1 MAEHLT
7 VSNQPLEHPG
17 MDFALLR
24 QEGIKHIERLGGK
37 LWTDYNTHDPG
48 ITILE
53 QLCYAITDLS
63 YRLDFEME
71 DLLAPLPGESRKQ
84 FFTAREILTVNPLTI
99 NDYRKLLIDIDG
111 IKNAWLEPIEHQSP
125 ALYYDISNQTLTFE
139 SSEFTEPLK
148 LNGLYRVMIE
158 EDEYN
163 PVFDETTLLETV
175 KSRLNQHRNLCEDFA
190 QVEVLPVE
198 EITINAEIE
207 IESGF
212 DLEYLIAKMQF
223 GLETFISPV
232 IEFFS
237 LKEQLAKGKTP
248 ETIFNGSPLNHGF
261 IDDEQLDNSDRR
273 KELRTSDLI
282 QIILDIEGIKTV
294 QHITLTSSN
303 SSEAKIW
310 ALDLDPDS
318 TPKLKNI
325 SRGINDITFYKDRI
339 VCTPNLEKVI
349 EKLQSLR
356 QEIKKSSLI
365 AENHDIT
372 LPQGEYRELSEYESI
387 QNDFPATYG
396 IGELGLPASA
406 SPKRKAQAKQLQAY
420 LMFFEQLLA
429 NYFAQL
435 DRVKDLFS
443 VDKQLSNTYFSQTLA
458 GFPGVEDIL
467 IEDTGELIADRQ
479 IDLERRNRFLN
490 RLMAQYCEKFTD
502 YSLLLYE
509 SILEEKLIDD
519 KVAFLENYPRISAS
533 RGQAYNYTDLSQV
546 RNIDDN
552 VSGLKQRICSLLGIP
567 YIRQSFTS
575 NPDLEGFHL
584 LEHILLRPCT
594 SNETDP
600 EPIFMRFYRP
610 ISEFQP
616 STLALRTKVS
626 CTSVGH
632 GLVEY
637 DYIQISGTSNYNGN
651 YSITNA
657 RPDTFDIEIAR
668 EFTES
673 EVGQWVKVDT
683 PHDPYS
689 FQLSFV
695 FPNWLPRFQ
704 NESFRQVIYSIINAE
719 ISAHITPHYHWFNQ
733 AKMREF
739 ETVYFH
745 WLNTIADKNAQPFYI
760 KGVANNLMEV
770 MQIGNAEVTPFNV
783 IGSMTIGE
791 NFMVNYENMGDV

>member
-1 MAEHLT
+1 MTEHLT
-7 VSNQPLEHPG
+7 ISNQPIEHPG

-24 QEGIKHIERLGGK
+24 REGIKHIERLAGNI
-37 LWTDYNTHDPG
+37 WTDYNTHDPG

-99 NDYRKLLIDIDG
+99 NDYRQLLIDIDG
-111 IKNAWLEPIEHQSP
+111 VKNAWLEPLEHQSP

-163 PVFDETTLLETV
+163 PVFDEKTLLETV
-175 KSRLNQHRNLCEDFA
+175 KSKLNQHRNLCEDFA
-190 QVEVLPVE
+190 QVEILPVE

-207 IESGF
+207 IEQGF
-212 DLEYLIAKMQF
+212 DLEYLIAQMQF

-248 ETIFNGSPLNHGF
+248 ETIFDGPPLEHGF
-261 IDDEQLDNSDRR
+261 IDDEQLDKSDRR
-273 KELRTSDLI
+273 KDLRTSDLI
-282 QIILDIEGIKTV
+282 QIILNIEGIKTV
-294 QHITLTSSN
+294 KHITLSSSN

-310 ALDLDPDS
+310 ALDLDSDS

-325 SRGINDITFYKDRI
+325 SRVINDITFYKEQI

-349 EKLQSLR
+349 DNLQSLR
-356 QEIKKSSLI
+356 EGIIKSSLI
-365 AENHDIT
+365 AENHDIP
-372 LPQGEYRELSEYESI
+372 LPQGQYRELSEYETI
-387 QNDFPATYG
+387 QNDFPTTYG
-396 IGELGLPASA
+396 IGELGLPAYA
-406 SPKRKAQAKQLQAY
+406 APKRRAQAKQLQAY

-443 VDKQLSNTYFSQTLA
+443 ADKQLSQTYFSQTLA

-467 IEDTGELIADRQ
+467 TEDTEELVADRS
-479 IDLERRNRFLN
+479 IDLERKNRFLN

-519 KVAFLENYPRISAS
+519 KVTFLENYPQISAN
-533 RGQAYNYTDLSQV
+533 RGKAYDHTDLSQI

-567 YIRQSFTS
+567 YLKKSFTS
-575 NPDLEGFHL
+575 NRDLEGFHL

-594 SNETDP
+594 SDETDP
-600 EPIFMRFYRP
+600 DPIFMRFYRP
-610 ISEFQP
+610 ISQFQP
-616 STLALRTKVS
+616 SNIAFSTKVT
-626 CTSVGH
+626 CTSVKH
-632 GLVEY
+632 GLVEN
-637 DYIQISGTSNYNGN
+637 DYIQISGTNSYNGN
-651 YSITNA
+651 YSISNVQ
-657 RPDTFDIEIAR
+657 PDTFDIEIAR

-673 EVGQWVKVDT
+673 ESGQWVKVDT
-683 PHDPYS
+683 PQDPYS

-719 ISAHITPHYHWFNQ
+719 IPAHITPHYHWFSQ
-733 AKMREF
+733 AKMHEF
-739 ETVYFH
+739 ETIYFH
-745 WLNTIADKNAQPFYI
+745 WLNVIADENSQPFYI

-770 MQIGNAEVTPFNV
+770 LPMGSAEITDFNV
-783 IGSMTIGE
+783 IGNMTIGE
-791 NFMVNYENMGDV
+791 NFMVNYENLGDV